1 MIGRNTYV
9 QKDLYEVLRGRHLL
23 PDLISWINR
32 YYIDPIVYDTGYN
45 PVDTATWAIIL
56 GLALL
61 GLISLFRQLELQIDE
76 RLILSTIPYIFAGA
90 SLRVIEDAE
99 LVREPWKYLL
109 ITPMIYLLVFA
120 VALSAL
126 LLTRWLGGREFYR
139 TYAAIGGLW
148 TLVNLAVLV
157 WMGFANLWVIFAVFF
172 LGTAMAGSI
181 YLLRLI
187 FPTFGFL
194 EDRYNLAVIYVHM
207 LDASS
212 TFLGVDWFGYREEH
226 VIPTYLIDLTGTAA
240 VMFPLKLLI
249 LLPALA
255 AIDRYAESPS
265 LRYLLK
271 LTLIV
276 LGLAPAVRNTMR
288 LALGV

>member
-1 MIGRNTYV
+1 V
-9 QKDLYEVLRGRHLL
+9 FA
-23 PDLISWINR
+23 DLISWINR
-32 YYIDPIVYDTGYN
+32 YYIDPIIYETGYN

-61 GLISLFRQLELQIDE
+61 VLIRLFQQLELQIDG
-76 RLILSTIPYIFAGA
+76 RLIQSTIPYVFAGS

-99 LVREPWKYLL
+99 LVPAPLKYLL

-126 LLTRWLGGREFYR
+126 LLARWVRGREFYR
-139 TYAAIGGLW
+139 IYAAIGGLW
-148 TLVNLAVLV
+148 TLVNLAALA

-172 LGTAMAGSI
+172 LGTALAASI
-181 YLLRLI
+181 YLLRSV
-187 FPTFGFL
+187 FPGLGFL
-194 EDRYNLAVIYVHM
+194 GDKYNLAVLYVHM

-212 TFLGVDWFGYREEH
+212 TYLGVDWFGYREEH
-226 VIPTYLIDLTGTAA
+226 VVPTFLIDLTGTAA
-240 VMFPLKLLI
+240 VMFLLKLLI

-255 AIDRYAESPS
+255 AIDKYAESAQ

-271 LTLIV
+271 LTLII
-276 LGLAPAVRNTMR
+276 LGLAPAVRNTLR

>member
-1 MIGRNTYV
+1 MFA
-9 QKDLYEVLRGRHLL
+9 
-23 PDLISWINR
+23 DLISWINR
-32 YYIDPIVYDTGYN
+32 YYIDPIIYDTGYN
-45 PVDTATWAIIL
+45 PVDTATWAVIL

-61 GLISLFRQLELQIDE
+61 VLIRLFQKLGLQIDE
-76 RLILSTIPYIFAGA
+76 RLIQSTMPYVFAGS

-99 LVREPWKYLL
+99 LVPGPLKYLL

-120 VALSAL
+120 VAISAL

-139 TYAAIGGLW
+139 VYAAIGGLW
-148 TLVNLAVLV
+148 TLLNLTVLARL
-157 WMGFANLWVIFAVFF
+157 GFANLWVIFAVFF
-172 LGTAMAGSI
+172 LGTALAGSI
-181 YLLRLI
+181 YLLRSV
-187 FPTFGFL
+187 FPGLGFL
-194 EDRYNLAVIYVHM
+194 DDKYNLAVLYVHM

-212 TFLGVDWFGYREEH
+212 TYLGVDWFGYREEH
-226 VIPTYLIDLTGTAA
+226 VVPTFLIDLTGTAA

-255 AIDRYAESPS
+255 AIDRYADNAS
-265 LRYLLK
+265 LRNLLK

-276 LGLAPAVRNTMR
+276 LGLAPAVRNALR

>member
-1 MIGRNTYV
+1 MFA
-9 QKDLYEVLRGRHLL
+9 
-23 PDLISWINR
+23 DLISWINR
-32 YYIDPIVYDTGYN
+32 YYIDPIIYETGYN

-61 GLISLFRQLELQIDE
+61 VLIRLFQQLELQIDG
-76 RLILSTIPYIFAGA
+76 RLIQSTIPYVFAGS

-99 LVREPWKYLL
+99 LVPAPLKYLL

-126 LLTRWLGGREFYR
+126 LLARWVRGREFYR
-139 TYAAIGGLW
+139 IYAAIGGLW
-148 TLVNLAVLV
+148 TLVNLAALA

-172 LGTAMAGSI
+172 LGTALAASI
-181 YLLRLI
+181 YLLRSV
-187 FPTFGFL
+187 FPGLGFL
-194 EDRYNLAVIYVHM
+194 GDKYNLAVLYVHM

-212 TFLGVDWFGYREEH
+212 TYLGVDWFGYREEH
-226 VIPTYLIDLTGTAA
+226 VVPTFLIDLTGTAA
-240 VMFPLKLLI
+240 VMFLLKLLI

-255 AIDRYAESPS
+255 AIDKYAESAQ

-276 LGLAPAVRNTMR
+276 LGLAPAVRNTLR